1 MLTRLTTAA
10 GCRIQVHD
18 CVVAMAEQ
26 VHEQAIHPA
35 SWSLSSY
42 NPKTKLPQVLQSES
56 VSTSTLMRFVSMDL

>member
-1 MLTRLTTAA
+1 M
-10 GCRIQVHD
+10 HD

-35 SWSLSSY
+35 NWSMSSY
-42 NPKTKLPQVLQSES
+42 NPKTQLPQVLQSES